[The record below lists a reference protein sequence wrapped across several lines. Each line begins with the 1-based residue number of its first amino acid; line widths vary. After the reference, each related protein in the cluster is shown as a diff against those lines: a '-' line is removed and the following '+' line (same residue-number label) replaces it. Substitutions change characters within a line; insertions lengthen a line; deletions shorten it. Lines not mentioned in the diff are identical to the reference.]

1 MKRLVKEIACR
12 KCKTLTTSRI
22 CPNCKSK
29 DLSPNWSGL
38 VIINDVDSSQIAKTL
53 NIEKPGRY
61 ALKVR

>member
-1 MKRLVKEIACR
+1 VKKLVKELACR
-12 KCKTLTTSRI
+12 KCKTLTTVRI

-38 VIINDVDSSQIAKTL
+38 VIINDVDSSLVAKTL
-53 NIEKPGRY
+53 NITKLGRY

>member
-12 KCKTLTTSRI
+12 KCKTLTISRI

-29 DLSPNWSGL
+29 DLNPNWSGL
-38 VIINDVDSSQIAKTL
+38 VIIIDVDSSQIAKIL